1 MFYNLSQDWRW
12 LSGFFRP
19 SGCCFLRPTWAC
31 STTRWPPS
39 KSRPTTSSSIA
50 QVSVIT
56 CWVKCNKH
64 TTQISSEQS
73 WVRSLLSSLF
83 AVRTPLLRS
92 PTSGRAPKR
101 RLITPI
107 PGQQLLRSFGLMFSI
122 LWKQIFDFPC
132 PGISVV
138 FWSRLQGRFWAPQC
152 WGGGEGEPPA
162 GGAGEAQSVRAPG
175 VQGEAPHLQ
184 VLHPAAGHTSGRI
197 RRVQRPQIPL
207 LQRHASKLAAGPQR
221 WPPPSPP
228 HGHRDHPLRPLWRS
242 LAALDCRARKVH
254 VQKRTLQKQKG

>member
-12 LSGFFRP
+12 LSGFSRP
-19 SGCCFLRPTWAC
+19 SGCCFLRLTWVC
-31 STTRWPPS
+31 STTRWLPS
-39 KSRPTTSSSIA
+39 RSRPTTSSSIA
-50 QVSVIT
+50 PVRVIQAEWT
-56 CWVKCNKH
+56 ITN
-64 TTQISSEQS
+64 
-73 WVRSLLSSLF
+73 RSALNSRGYALFSSLF
-83 AVRTPLLRS
+83 SVLQSELLFFALLCPVEHPSGVSSLRS
-92 PTSGRAPKR
+92 QVGSFYVPLVLCLKCSENRS
-101 RLITPI
+101 LI
-107 PGQQLLRSFGLMFSI
+107 F
-122 LWKQIFDFPC
+122 FPC

-138 FWSRLQGRFWAPQC
+138 FWSRLQGRLWAPQC

-184 VLHPAAGHTSGRI
+184 VLHPAAGHPSGRI

-228 HGHRDHPLRPLWRS
+228 HRHRDHPLRPLRRS
-242 LAALDCRARKVH
+242 LAALDCRPREVR